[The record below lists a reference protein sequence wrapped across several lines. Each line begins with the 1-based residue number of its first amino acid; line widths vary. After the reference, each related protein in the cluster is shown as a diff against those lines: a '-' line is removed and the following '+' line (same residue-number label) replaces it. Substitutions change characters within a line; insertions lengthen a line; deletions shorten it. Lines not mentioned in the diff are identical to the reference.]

1 MKRRTLWIAAAV
13 LLLLVGAAIWWWR
26 GRAPAPSYRT
36 APITRGPVEVSVTA
50 TGSVEAV
57 TTVLVGTQ
65 VSGVVASMHA
75 DFNSHVKKG
84 EVMARI
90 DTTLLHA
97 ALVDARSGLERASA
111 QERQSSAERDRAR
124 GLFARDLIARAEL
137 EAAEAAARVAAT
149 NVSSAQAGLD
159 RARINLRYAIIQ
171 SPIDGIVLDRAVDP
185 GQTVAASLNAPTL
198 FTLAGDLREMRVR
211 AAVDEADIGK
221 VRDGQAATFVVDAY
235 PDTVFVGTV
244 EQVRL
249 QPKVTQNVV
258 TYDVI
263 LRAGNPDL
271 KLMPG
276 MTANLTLVVD
286 RRDDVLRAPAAA
298 LRFIPSGSARD
309 TQGRDSARHGNGGGN
324 GNGNGNGKSGGN
336 GRNEADSGRGHGRV
350 YVLDHGAPRA
360 VRVKTGLSD
369 GARVE
374 IEGPLNP
381 GDEVIVGVSSGT
393 TASATGGAPF
403 GMRART
409 GGSSGSGASGGARR

>member
-1 MKRRTLWIAAAV
+1 MNRRTRTTFWIAAAAVV
-13 LLLLVGAAIWWWR
+13 LIAAAAWWWN
-26 GRAPAPSYRT
+26 GRTPALAYRT
-36 APITRGPVEVSVTA
+36 APITRGPVEVTVTA

-75 DFNSHVKKG
+75 DFNSRVKKG
-84 EVMARI
+84 EVIARI

-111 QERQSSAERDRAR
+111 QERQSAAERDRAR
-124 GLFARDLIARAEL
+124 GLFARDLIARSEL
-137 EAAEAAARVAAT
+137 EAAEAAARVAAA
-149 NVSSAQAGLD
+149 NVSSARAGLE
-159 RARINLRYAIIQ
+159 RARLNLRYAIIE
-171 SPIDGIVLDRAVDP
+171 SPIDGIVLERAVDP

-198 FTLAGDLREMRVR
+198 FILAGDLREMRVR

-221 VRDGQAATFVVDAY
+221 VREGQAATFVVDAY
-235 PDTVFVGTV
+235 PDTVFAGTV

-276 MTANLTLVVD
+276 MTANLTLVVE

-298 LRFIPSGSARD
+298 LRFTPPDLAG
-309 TQGRDSARHGNGGGN
+309 DSQAG
-324 GNGNGNGKSGGN
+324 SGGQT
-336 GRNEADSGRGHGRV
+336 RRARKDSSAGAARV
-350 YVLDHGAPRA
+350 YVLEKGVPRA
-360 VRVKTGLSD
+360 VPVHTGLSD

-374 IEGPLNP
+374 IEGPLKAD
-381 GDEVIVGVSSGT
+381 DEVIVGVSAGDA
-393 TASATGGAPF
+393 ASATGGAPF
-403 GMRART
+403 GVRA
-409 GGSSGSGASGGARR
+409 SPSGGARR